1 MSKPT
6 FIAYSVTDY
15 TAGTEK
21 KSKWR
26 EVGAAF
32 AHKDGEGF
40 DIVLEAFPVSGK
52 VTLRKPKEKDE
63 GHADVRFTK
72 GPFRNVAAVHYDCLC
87 PVPGL
92 PETTVA
98 LILLPSSPKPSWVS
112 HNV

>member
-1 MSKPT
+1 MLAAPQPEGADQMSKPT
-6 FIAYSVTDY
+6 FIACSVTDY

-63 GHADVRFTK
+63 GHADEGAGV
-72 GPFRNVAAVHYDCLC
+72 N
-87 PVPGL
+87 
-92 PETTVA
+92 
-98 LILLPSSPKPSWVS
+98 
-112 HNV
+112 